1 MIRLLFVIFFT
12 LLGQVS
18 FAGDEM
24 NQWFEQL
31 KRNGDTDDLY
41 KVLYAMPKGGDLH
54 SHASGSVFSEWW
66 YELALAQ
73 EGNGYIYYTKTRISN
88 CRGYGG
94 NEFRDPYL
102 MYFINIQESNWK
114 RLSKCE
120 QGEYKRLSALTGVE
134 RAAWLNSIRLDK
146 PFEGREEF
154 FQTHWQ
160 RLGDLVRNPY
170 LAIEAMARNIKA
182 FSAEGVIYM
191 EPDFNP
197 YGAVHPDGSRI
208 SASEVADILRA
219 RLKQKDIVDTGM
231 TIRFQL
237 VVLRFLPTA
246 LEDLKRIYRFVAD
259 NRDLWVA
266 VDLVGREDDAK
277 GYPGRFLSTFRE
289 LRRQYHGI
297 RLSIHAGEVDEP
309 NRHVRDTLIL
319 GADRIG
325 HGFNLI
331 SDPDLMLLMR
341 GGPYL
346 VEINLVSNLL
356 LKFIDDF
363 SQHPFPEYLRLGIP
377 VALST
382 DDRGMWDSTLTDEFF
397 IAVTEFNLSWG
408 EIKQLGRNS
417 LQFSFIDENIK
428 QEMLAL
434 YEKRIATFEDKMVRG
449 NDSDIGKMNSDCRG
463 FIQKQYD
470 LCGKK

>member
-1 MIRLLFVIFFT
+1 MAISLT

-18 FAGDEM
+18 FAGEEM

-31 KRNGDTDDLY
+31 KRNADGDVIY

-73 EGNGYIYYTKTRISN
+73 EENGYTYYTKTRISN

-94 NEFRDPYL
+94 NAFRDPYL

-114 RLSKCE
+114 RLDKCE
-120 QGEYKRLSALTGVE
+120 QGEYKRLSELTRE
-134 RAAWLNSIRLDK
+134 EKKAWLNSIRLDK
-146 PFEGREEF
+146 PFEGRDEF

-170 LAIEAMARNIKA
+170 LATEAMARNIKA

-197 YGAVHPDGSRI
+197 YGAVHPDGSSY
-208 SASEVADILRA
+208 SAREVADILRR
-219 RLKQKDIVDTGM
+219 RLKQKDILETGM
-231 TIRFQL
+231 KIRFQL
-237 VVLRFLPTA
+237 VALRFLPTA
-246 LEDLKRIYRFVAD
+246 LEDLKRVYRFVAE

-266 VDLVGREDDAK
+266 VDLVGREDD
-277 GYPGRFLSTFRE
+277 GTGHPGRFLSTFRE
-289 LRRQYHGI
+289 LRRQYHGVK
-297 RLSIHAGEVDEP
+297 LSIHAGEVNEP

-319 GADRIG
+319 GAERIG
-325 HGFNLI
+325 HGVNLI
-331 SDPDLMLLMR
+331 TDPDLMLLMR

-346 VEINLVSNLL
+346 VEINLVSNFL
-356 LKFIDDF
+356 LKYIDDF
-363 SQHPFPEYLRLGIP
+363 SEHPFPEYLRLGIP

-397 IAVTEFNLSWG
+397 VAVTEFNLSWG
-408 EIKQLGRNS
+408 EIKQLSRNS
-417 LQFSFIDENIK
+417 LSFSFVDEQSK
-428 QEMLAL
+428 REMLAL
-434 YEKRIATFEDKMVRG
+434 YETRITAFEDKMVRDG
-449 NDSDIGKMNSDCRG
+449 YSHIAEVKPECRG
-463 FIQKQYD
+463 FIRKQYD

>member
-1 MIRLLFVIFFT
+1 MIRLLVVIFFT

-73 EGNGYIYYTKTRISN
+73 AGNGYIYYTKTRISN
-88 CRGYGG
+88 CRDYGG

-134 RAAWLNSIRLDK
+134 QAAWLNSIRLDK

-160 RLGDLVRNPY
+160 RLGDLLRNPY
-170 LAIEAMARNIKA
+170 LTTEAMARNIKA
-182 FSAEGVIYM
+182 FSAEGLIYM

-219 RLKQKDIVDTGM
+219 RLRQKDIVDTGM

-237 VVLRFLPTA
+237 VALRFLPTA
-246 LEDLKRIYRFVAD
+246 LEDLKRIYRFVAE

-356 LKFIDDF
+356 LKYVDDF

-397 IAVTEFNLSWG
+397 IAVTECNLSWG

-417 LQFSFIDENIK
+417 LKFSFIDENIK
-428 QEMLAL
+428 KEMVAL
-434 YEKRIATFEDKMVRG
+434 Y
-449 NDSDIGKMNSDCRG
+449 
-463 FIQKQYD
+463 
-470 LCGKK
+470 

>member
-1 MIRLLFVIFFT
+1 LIRLLIAILFT

-24 NQWFEQL
+24 SQWFEQL
-31 KRNGDTDDLY
+31 KRNGDVDDLY

-54 SHASGSVFSEWW
+54 SHSSGSVFAEWW

-73 EGNGYIYYTKTRISN
+73 EENGYTYYTKTRISN

-94 NEFRDPYL
+94 NEFDDPYL

-114 RLSKCE
+114 RLNKCE
-120 QGEYKRLSALTGVE
+120 QGEYKRLSGLTEVE
-134 RAAWLNSIRLDK
+134 KVAWQNSIRLDK
-146 PFEGREEF
+146 PYEGRNEF

-170 LAIEAMARNIKA
+170 LATEAVARNIKA
-182 FSAEGVIYM
+182 FSAEGVMYM

-208 SASEVADILRA
+208 SPEEVADILRV
-219 RLKQKDIVDTGM
+219 RLKQKDIMETGM
-231 TIRFQL
+231 EIRFQL
-237 VVLRFLPTA
+237 AALRFLPTA
-246 LEDLKRIYRFVAD
+246 LKDLKRNYEFAAG

-266 VDLVGREDDAK
+266 VDLVGREDDGK
-277 GYPGRFLSTFRE
+277 GYPGRFLQTFRE
-289 LRRQYHGI
+289 LRRQIHGI
-297 RLSIHAGEVDEP
+297 RLSIHGGEVDEP

-319 GADRIG
+319 GAERIG
-325 HGFNLI
+325 HGINLI

-356 LKFIDDF
+356 MKYVDDY

-382 DDRGMWDSTLTDEFF
+382 DDRGMWDSTMTDEFF
-397 IAVTEFNLSWG
+397 VAVKEFNLSWG
-408 EIKQLGRNS
+408 EVKQLSRDS
-417 LQFSFIDENIK
+417 LKFSFVDENIK
-428 QEMLAL
+428 QEMLDL
-434 YEKRIATFEDKMVRG
+434 YEKRIAAFERKMIRG
-449 NDSDIGKMNSDCRG
+449 NDIRKIKTECRG
-463 FIQKQYD
+463 FIRKQYH